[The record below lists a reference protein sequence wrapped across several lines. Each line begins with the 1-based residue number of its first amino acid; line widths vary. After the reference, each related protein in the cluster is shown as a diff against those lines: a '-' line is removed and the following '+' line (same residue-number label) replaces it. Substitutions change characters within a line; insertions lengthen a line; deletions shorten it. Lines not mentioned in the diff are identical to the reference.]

1 MSTMSVRVAKLVS
14 CGAAALIAG
23 VALSSVAAPAGQ
35 TAPAAAPKRQV
46 YHPAYLD
53 LPPPAVPLPD
63 WAFTRDPPETADL
76 QRQADDD
83 VPRHV
88 PNSTLALTRT
98 HVLNHN
104 DAADWHPDNH
114 PAAPS
119 IVMFGHKPQPAA
131 CGFCHLPNG
140 QGAPENAPLAGLPVN
155 YFIQQVHDFQ
165 TKDRKTADMR
175 MASWHG
181 MSEWVAPKITEED
194 LKTAATYFAGLK
206 LKPYLK
212 VVEVTRV
219 PKTHSVGYTLLPVPG
234 GGTEPIGN
242 RVIETP
248 MDVER
253 FHLNDSESGYMVYVP
268 RGSIKRGEKLAKTGD
283 NGRTMACVACHG
295 ADLLGVGDVPPI
307 AGRGPSNLARQLYNF
322 KRGARAAPD
331 AELMLPVVKDLT
343 DRDIV
348 DVIAYASSRKPS

>member
-1 MSTMSVRVAKLVS
+1 MHTLSDRIALMVS
-14 CGAAALIAG
+14 GAAAAVVAG
-23 VALSSVAAPAGQ
+23 VAISSSAASPVAQATPA
-35 TAPAAAPKRQV
+35 RQV

-53 LPPPAVPLPD
+53 LPPPTVPLPD

-88 PNSTLALTRT
+88 PNSSLALTRT
-98 HVLNHN
+98 HVLDHN

-114 PAAPS
+114 PPAPA

-140 QGAPENAPLAGLPVN
+140 QGAPENAPLAGLPVG

-165 TKDRKTADMR
+165 TKARKTADMR

-181 MSEWVAPKITEED
+181 MSEWVAPKITEAD
-194 LKTAATYFAGLK
+194 LKTAADYFAGLK

-219 PKTHSVGYTLLPVPG
+219 PKTHSVGYTLLPVAG

-268 RGSIKRGEKLAKTGD
+268 RGSIKRGERLALTGD
-283 NGRTMACVACHG
+283 NGRTTACAACHG
-295 ADLLGVGDVPPI
+295 ANLLGVGDVPPI

-331 AELMLPVVKDLT
+331 AEPMLAVAKPLT

-348 DVIAYASSRKPS
+348 DLVAYASSRKPS